1 MYSRLCVGKR
11 KYEEWKFFVK
21 EKGFHPEA
29 GYFETDHKVISLR
42 GFLKFKLRFLMKSSS
57 KVKFK

>member
-29 GYFETDHKVISLR
+29 GYF
-42 GFLKFKLRFLMKSSS
+42 
-57 KVKFK
+57 